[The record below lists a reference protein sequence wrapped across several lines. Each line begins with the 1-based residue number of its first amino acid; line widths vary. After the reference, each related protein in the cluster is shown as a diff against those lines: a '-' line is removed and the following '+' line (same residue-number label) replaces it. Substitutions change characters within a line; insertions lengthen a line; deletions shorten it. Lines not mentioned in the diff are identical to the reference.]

1 MVESNLWFAGRGR
14 ARRDREVS
22 ATVRPTTAG
31 QTGSRL
37 SRLFMTQQGRYL
49 LLAAVLG
56 GFVGYLIGLNTAVLE
71 NRATMQTLQQSRSEN
86 QKMKGEMAEQDAHSA
101 AMESNVAKLRAAL
114 QELVPS
120 ENTYILRAN
129 QSLIVGGGRLT
140 IGLIGS
146 PTNESVTININ
157 GKRQSFATG
166 DLINVP
172 IDAQTNCQVR
182 LQSFDMFRAIVMAT
196 CAVRQGG

>member
-22 ATVRPTTAG
+22 ETVRPTTVG